1 MKLKLI
7 TALTACAMLVTAFS
21 GCAPKS
27 QKYSIDGPIVQQE
40 IQYEV
45 MIDTELAVEFLKGSS
60 SMYLNEGHGEG
71 AYIAHNPFHT
81 LELDKSRVLT
91 GMAYFPIIN
100 DGKIIDAIVALPADE
115 TVFCMNTS
123 GSTDWELINEKLSAN
138 PDAQWL
144 FCTIGTVGVLLS
156 SENEVVTFT
165 KDVDED
171 ITRFFDDSVDW
182 FAHFNNEYS
191 AISYNELIA
200 ENAGE

>member
-1 MKLKLI
+1 MKENEEHTMKLKLI

-144 FCTIGTVGVLLS
+144 FCTIGTVPGMPGDLTTS
-156 SENEVVTFT
+156 SALR
-165 KDVDED
+165 
-171 ITRFFDDSVDW
+171 ISSSVW
-182 FAHFNNEYS
+182 RPSSKAVMVKVPVMPPM
-191 AISYNELIA
+191 
-200 ENAGE
+200 